1 MRTFLKMS
9 YMCLLNNRGL
19 DMMEAAAPKIL
30 ILYASYGE
38 GHVQAARAIMD
49 SLRRLGRCEV
59 QLLDLM
65 AESHPW
71 LNDLTKFVYM
81 QSFKTIPGLYGWVYN
96 ITREMQAKSAFGSVL
111 HSFGMRQLALT
122 LEKEKPDL
130 VIHTFPQLALPALRR
145 KLGMKLPIVN
155 VVTDF
160 DLHGRWLHPDI
171 DRYYVATEDIQQEA
185 AQRGISLERIVA
197 TGIPI
202 HASFYKRFAEDT
214 NPEDADVVEDY
225 SIPPSD
231 PGTTTLLIMAGA
243 YGVMSGILDI
253 CRQLSRLPQLR
264 LLIVCGRNPQLKAEL
279 DALYADHPGIRIFG
293 FIDYVPALM
302 RASDMV
308 ITKPGGITLSESI
321 ASGLPILVF
330 KPVPGQELNNALYLE
345 QKGAARI
352 ARNTQELIQLCVDLI
367 SNPSLALG
375 MKQSIEQLRKPHPAD
390 RIAEDILHQLVDKTP
405 SIRTN

>member
-1 MRTFLKMS
+1 
-9 YMCLLNNRGL
+9 
-19 DMMEAAAPKIL
+19 MEAAAPKIL

-71 LNDLTKFVYM
+71 LNGLTKFVYM

-96 ITREMQAKSAFGSVL
+96 ITRGMQAKSAFGSVL

-122 LEKEKPDL
+122 LEKEQPDL

-145 KLGMKLPIVN
+145 KLGIKLPIVN

-185 AQRGISLERIVA
+185 AQRGISPERIVA

-202 HASFYKRFAEDT
+202 HASFYKRFAEDD
-214 NPEDADVVEDY
+214 P
-225 SIPPSD
+225 IPPSD

-253 CRQLSRLPQLR
+253 CRQLNRLPQLR
-264 LLIVCGRNPQLKAEL
+264 LLIVCGRNPQLKAKL

-302 RASDMV
+302 RVSDMV

-321 ASGLPILVF
+321 ASRLPILVF

-352 ARNTQELIQLCVDLI
+352 ARNTQELIQHCVDLI
-367 SNPSLALG
+367 SNPSLAIG
-375 MKQSIEQLRKPHPAD
+375 MKQSIKQLRKPHPSD

>member
-1 MRTFLKMS
+1 
-9 YMCLLNNRGL
+9 
-19 DMMEAAAPKIL
+19 MEVSAPKIL

-71 LNDLTKFVYM
+71 LNGLTKFVYM
-81 QSFKTIPGLYGWVYN
+81 QSFKTIPQLYGWVYN
-96 ITREMQAKSAFGSVL
+96 ITRGMKAKSAFGHVL
-111 HSFGMRQLALT
+111 HSFGMRQLTLT
-122 LEKEKPDL
+122 LKKELPDL

-145 KLGMKLPIVN
+145 KMEMNLPIVN

-185 AQRGISLERIVA
+185 AQRGIPIERIIA

-202 HASFYKRFAEDT
+202 HASFYNMSANEV
-214 NPEDADVVEDY
+214 PVQEQV
-225 SIPPSD
+225 IPSLQSE
-231 PGTTTLLIMAGA
+231 TTTVLIMAGA
-243 YGVMSGILDI
+243 YGVLSGILDI
-253 CRQLSRLPQLR
+253 CRQLSKLPQLR
-264 LLIVCGRNPQLKAEL
+264 LLIVCGRNQQLKAEV
-279 DALYADHPGIRIFG
+279 DGLYADHPDIYTYG
-293 FIDYVPALM
+293 FVDFVPALM
-302 RASDMV
+302 RASNLV

-330 KPVPGQELNNALYLE
+330 KPVPGQELNNALYLQ

-352 ARNTQELIQLCVDLI
+352 ARTTEELIQHCLDLI
-367 SNPSLALG
+367 STPSLAEE
-375 MKQSIEQLRKPHPAD
+375 MTQAIELLRKPHPAD
-390 RIAEDILHQLVDKTP
+390 QIAEDILHQLVDKRP
-405 SIRTN
+405 SVRTN

>member
-1 MRTFLKMS
+1 
-9 YMCLLNNRGL
+9 
-19 DMMEAAAPKIL
+19 MEVSAPKIL

-71 LNDLTKFVYM
+71 LNGLTKFVYM
-81 QSFKTIPGLYGWVYN
+81 QSFKTIPQLYGWIYN
-96 ITREMQAKSAFGSVL
+96 ITREMQAKSAFGHVL
-111 HSFGMRQLALT
+111 HSFGMRQLAVT
-122 LEKEKPDL
+122 LKKEQPDL

-145 KLGMKLPIVN
+145 KMGMNLPIVN

-185 AQRGISLERIVA
+185 VQRGIPNERIIA

-202 HASFYKRFAEDT
+202 HASFY
-214 NPEDADVVEDY
+214 NLSADVAPVQEQI
-225 SIPPSD
+225 IPPLQAD
-231 PGTTTLLIMAGA
+231 TTTLLIMAGA
-243 YGVMSGILDI
+243 YGVLSGMLDI
-253 CRQLSRLPQLR
+253 CRHLSQLPQLR
-264 LLIVCGRNPQLKAEL
+264 LLIVCGRNQQLKAEL
-279 DALYADHPGIRIFG
+279 DALYADHPDIYTYG
-293 FIDYVPALM
+293 FVDYVPALM
-302 RASDMV
+302 QASNLV

-321 ASGLPILVF
+321 ASGLPILAF
-330 KPVPGQELNNALYLE
+330 KPVPGQELNNALYLQ

-352 ARNTQELIQLCVDLI
+352 ARTTEELIQHCIDLI
-367 SNPSLALG
+367 STPTLADE
-375 MKQSIEQLRKPHPAD
+375 MKQAIGLLRKPHPAD
-390 RIAEDILHQLVDKTP
+390 QIAEDILHQLVDKGP
-405 SIRTN
+405 SVRTN

>member
-1 MRTFLKMS
+1 
-9 YMCLLNNRGL
+9 
-19 DMMEAAAPKIL
+19 MEVSAPKIL

-71 LNDLTKFVYM
+71 LNGLTKFVYM
-81 QSFKTIPGLYGWVYN
+81 QSFKTIPQLYGWVYN
-96 ITREMQAKSAFGSVL
+96 ITRGMQAKSAFGHVL
-111 HSFGMRQLALT
+111 HSFGMRQLTLT
-122 LEKEKPDL
+122 LKKELPDL

-145 KLGMKLPIVN
+145 KMGMNLPIVN

-185 AQRGISLERIVA
+185 AQRGIPIDRIIA

-202 HASFYKRFAEDT
+202 HASFYNMFANE
-214 NPEDADVVEDY
+214 
-225 SIPPSD
+225 IPVQEQVIPSQQAE
-231 PGTTTLLIMAGA
+231 TTTLLIMAGA
-243 YGVMSGILDI
+243 YGVLSGILDI
-253 CRQLSRLPQLR
+253 CRQLSQLPQLR
-264 LLIVCGRNPQLKAEL
+264 LLIVCGRNQQLKAEL
-279 DALYADHPGIRIFG
+279 DALYADDPDIYTYG
-293 FIDYVPALM
+293 FVDFVPALM
-302 RASDMV
+302 RASNLV

-330 KPVPGQELNNALYLE
+330 KPVPGQELNNALYLQ

-352 ARNTQELIQLCVDLI
+352 ARTTEELIQHCLDLI
-367 SNPSLALG
+367 SIPSLAEE
-375 MKQSIEQLRKPHPAD
+375 MTQAIELLRKPHPAD
-390 RIAEDILHQLVDKTP
+390 QIAEDILHQLVDKRP
-405 SIRTN
+405 SVRTN

>member
-1 MRTFLKMS
+1 
-9 YMCLLNNRGL
+9 
-19 DMMEAAAPKIL
+19 MEVSAPKIL

-38 GHVQAARAIMD
+38 GHVQAARAIMG

-71 LNDLTKFVYM
+71 LNGLTKFVYM
-81 QSFKTIPGLYGWVYN
+81 QSFKTIPQLYGWVYN
-96 ITREMQAKSAFGSVL
+96 ITRGMQAKSAFGHVL
-111 HSFGMRQLALT
+111 HSFGMRQLTIT
-122 LEKEKPDL
+122 LKKELPDL

-145 KLGMKLPIVN
+145 KMGMNLPIVN

-185 AQRGISLERIVA
+185 AQRGIPIERIIA

-202 HASFYKRFAEDT
+202 HASFY
-214 NPEDADVVEDY
+214 NMSADE
-225 SIPPSD
+225 IPVQEQVIPSLQSE
-231 PGTTTLLIMAGA
+231 TTTLLIMAGA
-243 YGVMSGILDI
+243 YGVLSGILDI
-253 CRQLSRLPQLR
+253 CRQLSQLPQLR
-264 LLIVCGRNPQLKAEL
+264 LLIVCGRNQQLKAEV
-279 DALYADHPGIRIFG
+279 DALYADHPNIYTYG
-293 FIDYVPALM
+293 FVDFVPALM
-302 RASDMV
+302 RASNLV

-330 KPVPGQELNNALYLE
+330 KPVPGQELNNALYLQ

-352 ARNTQELIQLCVDLI
+352 ARTTEELIQHCLDLI
-367 SNPSLALG
+367 STPSLAEE
-375 MKQSIEQLRKPHPAD
+375 MMQAIELLRKPHPAD
-390 RIAEDILHQLVDKTP
+390 QIAEDILHQLVDKRP
-405 SIRTN
+405 SVRTN

>member
-1 MRTFLKMS
+1 
-9 YMCLLNNRGL
+9 
-19 DMMEAAAPKIL
+19 MEVSAPKIL

-71 LNDLTKFVYM
+71 LNGLTKFVYM
-81 QSFKTIPGLYGWVYN
+81 QSFKTIPQLYGWVYN
-96 ITREMQAKSAFGSVL
+96 ITRGMQATSVFGHVL
-111 HSFGMRQLALT
+111 HSFGMRQLTLT
-122 LEKEKPDL
+122 LKKELPDL

-145 KLGMKLPIVN
+145 KMGMSLPIVN

-185 AQRGISLERIVA
+185 AQRGIPIERIIA

-202 HASFYKRFAEDT
+202 HASFY
-214 NPEDADVVEDY
+214 NMSADE
-225 SIPPSD
+225 IPVQEQVIPSLQSE
-231 PGTTTLLIMAGA
+231 TTTLLIMAGA
-243 YGVMSGILDI
+243 YGVLSGILDI
-253 CRQLSRLPQLR
+253 CRQLSQLPQLR
-264 LLIVCGRNPQLKAEL
+264 LLIVCGRNQQLKAEV
-279 DALYADHPGIRIFG
+279 DALYADHPDIYTYG
-293 FIDYVPALM
+293 FVDFVPALM
-302 RASDMV
+302 RASNLV

-330 KPVPGQELNNALYLE
+330 KPVPGQELNNALYLQ

-352 ARNTQELIQLCVDLI
+352 ARTTEELIQHCLDLI
-367 SNPSLALG
+367 STPSLAEE
-375 MKQSIEQLRKPHPAD
+375 MMQAIELLRKPHPAD
-390 RIAEDILHQLVDKTP
+390 QIAEDILHQLVDKRP
-405 SIRTN
+405 SVRTN

>member
-1 MRTFLKMS
+1 
-9 YMCLLNNRGL
+9 
-19 DMMEAAAPKIL
+19 MEAAAPRIL

-71 LNDLTKFVYM
+71 LNGLTKFVYM

-96 ITREMQAKSAFGSVL
+96 ITRGMQAKSAFGSVL

-122 LEKEKPDL
+122 LEKEKPEL

-185 AQRGISLERIVA
+185 AQRGIPSERIVA

-202 HASFYKRFAEDT
+202 HASFYKRLAEDT
-214 NPEDADVVEDY
+214 DTEDADADVAEDY
-225 SIPPSD
+225 PIPPSD

>member
-1 MRTFLKMS
+1 
-9 YMCLLNNRGL
+9 
-19 DMMEAAAPKIL
+19 MMKAAAPKIL

-49 SLRRLGRCEV
+49 SLQRLGRCEV

-71 LNDLTKFVYM
+71 LNGLSKFVYM
-81 QSFKTIPGLYGWVYN
+81 QSFKTIPHLYGWVYN

-145 KLGMKLPIVN
+145 KTGMKLPIVN

-185 AQRGISLERIVA
+185 AQRGIPIERIVV

-202 HASFYKRFAEDT
+202 HASFYKVPAGDAVAE
-214 NPEDADVVEDY
+214 NEQ
-225 SIPPSD
+225 IPQ

-243 YGVMSGILDI
+243 YGVLSGILDI

-264 LLIVCGRNPQLKAEL
+264 LLIVCGRNRQLKVEL
-279 DALYADHPGIRIFG
+279 DTLYANHPGIRTYG
-293 FIDYVPALM
+293 FIDYIPALM
-302 RASDMV
+302 RASDIV

-321 ASGLPILVF
+321 ASGLPILIF
-330 KPVPGQELNNALYLE
+330 RPVPGQELNNALYLE
-345 QKGAARI
+345 QKGVARI
-352 ARNTQELIQLCVDLI
+352 ARNTEELIRHCVELI
-367 SNPSLALG
+367 SHPSLAME
-375 MKQSIEQLRKPHPAD
+375 MKQSIEQLRKPHSAD
-390 RIAEDILHQLVDKTP
+390 RIAGDILHQLADKTP
-405 SIRTN
+405 SMRTT

>member
-1 MRTFLKMS
+1 
-9 YMCLLNNRGL
+9 
-19 DMMEAAAPKIL
+19 MEAAAPKIL

-49 SLRRLGRCEV
+49 SLRRIGRCEV

-81 QSFKTIPGLYGWVYN
+81 QSFKTIPQLYGWVYN
-96 ITREMQAKSAFGSVL
+96 ITRGMQAKSAFGSVL

-122 LEKEKPDL
+122 LDKEKPDL
-130 VIHTFPQLALPALRR
+130 VIHTFPQLALPVLRR

-185 AQRGISLERIVA
+185 AQRGIPIERIVA

-202 HASFYKRFAEDT
+202 HASFYPMSTEEAANQQHT
-214 NPEDADVVEDY
+214 
-225 SIPPSD
+225 IPQPIS
-231 PGTTTLLIMAGA
+231 GTTTLLIMAGA
-243 YGVMSGILDI
+243 YGVLSGILDI
-253 CRQLSRLPQLR
+253 CRQLSQLPQLR
-264 LLIVCGRNPQLKAEL
+264 LLIVCGRNQQLKAEL
-279 DALYADHPGIRIFG
+279 DALYAGHPNIYTYG
-293 FIDYVPALM
+293 FVDYVPALM
-302 RASDMV
+302 RASHMV

-352 ARNTQELIQLCVDLI
+352 ARTTQELIQHCIELI
-367 SNPSLALG
+367 SSPSLAAE
-375 MKQSIEQLRKPHPAD
+375 MKHSIELLRKPHPAD
-390 RIAEDILHQLVDKTP
+390 RIAEDILHQLVDKRP
-405 SIRTN
+405 SIRTT

>member
-1 MRTFLKMS
+1 
-9 YMCLLNNRGL
+9 
-19 DMMEAAAPKIL
+19 MEAAAPKIL

-38 GHVQAARAIMD
+38 GHVQAARAVMD
-49 SLRRLGRCEV
+49 SLRKLGHCKV

-71 LNDLTKFVYM
+71 LNNLTKFVYM
-81 QSFKTIPGLYGWVYN
+81 QSFKTIPQLYGWVYN
-96 ITREMQAKSAFGSVL
+96 ITREMQAKSAFGNVL

-122 LEKEKPDL
+122 LDREKPDL

-145 KLGMKLPIVN
+145 KMGMKLPIVN

-171 DRYYVATEDIQQEA
+171 DRYYVATEDLRQEA
-185 AQRGISLERIVA
+185 AQRGIPIERIIA

-202 HASFYKRFAEDT
+202 HTSFYPVSTESADLQQT
-214 NPEDADVVEDY
+214 IPQPSPE
-225 SIPPSD
+225 
-231 PGTTTLLIMAGA
+231 TTTLLIMSGA
-243 YGVMSGILDI
+243 YGVLSGILNI
-253 CRQLSRLPQLR
+253 CQQLSQLPKLR
-264 LLIVCGRNPQLKAEL
+264 LLIVCGRNQQLKAEL
-279 DALYADHPGIRIFG
+279 DALYADYSDIYTYG
-293 FIDYVPALM
+293 FVDYVPELM
-302 RASDMV
+302 QASDMV

-352 ARNTQELIQLCVDLI
+352 ARTTDELIQHCIDLI
-367 SNPSLALG
+367 SAPSLTAE
-375 MKQSIEQLRKPHPAD
+375 MKESIELLRKPHPAD
-390 RIAEDILHQLVDKTP
+390 QIAKDILHQLEDKRTF
-405 SIRTN
+405 IRTP